1 MRVGVFLTMGF
12 LEAEA
17 APVLDAVR
25 ILRESGAAIEALT
38 VAKSRHGLEAAAGS
52 LWTAKYA
59 LTARPQLDVLVVPG
73 SKSLARAARDL
84 QVELWM
90 EEIWNDLQA
99 VFLGA
104 NGPVFLG
111 ELGRA
116 PALVAA
122 HPAYAKEVRRYAQI
136 GHETAYAVGKVTT
149 TAGYLFLLGA
159 LLDHLQASGFDITPV
174 LDQMALAFD

>member
-1 MRVGVFLTMGF
+1 MRIGVLLTMGF

-17 APVLDAVR
+17 APVLEAAR
-25 ILRESGAAIEALT
+25 LLREAGSEIEAFT
-38 VAKSRHGLEAAAGS
+38 VAKSRHGLEGAAGS

-59 LTARPQLDVLVVPG
+59 VSARPRLDVLVVPG
-73 SKSLARAARDL
+73 GKGLERAGADL
-84 QVELWM
+84 QLELWL
-90 EEIWNDLQA
+90 EEIWDGLQA

-104 NGPVFLG
+104 NGAVFLG
-111 ELGRA
+111 RLGRA

-122 HPAYAKEVRRYAQI
+122 HPAYGAEVRRYAQI
-136 GHETAYAVGKVTT
+136 GHETAYAVGKVTS

-159 LLDHLQASGFDITPV
+159 LLDHLGSQGYDITPV

>member
-1 MRVGVFLTMGF
+1 MRIGVFLTMGF

-17 APVLDAVR
+17 APVLDAIR
-25 ILRESGAAIEALT
+25 IMRESGSEVEAFT
-38 VAKSRHGLEAAAGS
+38 IAKSRHGLEAAAGS

-59 LTARPQLDVLVVPG
+59 LAARPQLEVLVVPG
-73 SKSLARAARDL
+73 GRGLARAARDL
-84 QVELWM
+84 QVGLWI
-90 EEIWNDLQA
+90 EEIWNGLQA

-111 ELGRA
+111 EMGRA

-122 HPAYAKEVRRYAQI
+122 HPAYADEVRRYAQL
-136 GHETAYAVGKVTT
+136 GHETAYAVGRVTT

-159 LLDHLQASGFDITPV
+159 LLDHFQVGGFDITPV